1 MCLSIIFSAER
12 TTERLI
18 NKKKY
23 LLLNILIHFK
33 TIYFFSCVTNDPAR
47 KISALDKLL
56 DLCYNAYT
64 IARRNDE
71 MSTANKTTFQ
81 NNLSE
86 YLQAVISRGE
96 KIQISTDDG
105 SAILISADEYNSLME
120 TLYLN
125 SIPGMS
131 EHILDGRGDN
141 EETFTV
147 DWKNEL

>member
-1 MCLSIIFSAER
+1 
-12 TTERLI
+12 
-18 NKKKY
+18 
-23 LLLNILIHFK
+23 
-33 TIYFFSCVTNDPAR
+33 
-47 KISALDKLL
+47 
-56 DLCYNAYT
+56 
-64 IARRNDE
+64 